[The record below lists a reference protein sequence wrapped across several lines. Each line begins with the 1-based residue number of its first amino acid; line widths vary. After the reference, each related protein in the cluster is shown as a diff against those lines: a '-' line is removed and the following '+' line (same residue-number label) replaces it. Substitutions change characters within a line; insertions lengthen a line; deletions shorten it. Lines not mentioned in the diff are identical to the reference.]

1 MSRFRHTLS
10 HCLSVFSVY
19 FNSIVFSGQCYIS
32 SVEADSPAHYAG
44 LKAGDRIIE
53 VQYTCTVK
61 KVHMY
66 RVKPVLFQV
75 EGVSVGLENQGQ
87 VVARVAAS
95 GSELSLLVA
104 DTECEEWHEARDIV
118 ITSSLPHVVS
128 RNTENPYF
136 LALTGAQ

>member
-1 MSRFRHTLS
+1 M
-10 HCLSVFSVY
+10 
-19 FNSIVFSGQCYIS
+19 
-32 SVEADSPAHYAG
+32 
-44 LKAGDRIIE
+44 
-53 VQYTCTVK
+53 
-61 KVHMY
+61 
-66 RVKPVLFQV
+66 

-128 RNTENPYF
+128 RNAENPYF

>member
-1 MSRFRHTLS
+1 M
-10 HCLSVFSVY
+10 
-19 FNSIVFSGQCYIS
+19 
-32 SVEADSPAHYAG
+32 
-44 LKAGDRIIE
+44 
-53 VQYTCTVK
+53 
-61 KVHMY
+61 
-66 RVKPVLFQV
+66 

-128 RNTENPYF
+128 SDDDIVTRGGYSVR
-136 LALTGAQ
+136 